1 MKKPLA
7 LVIEDEEDLAS
18 IFSRVLDMGKFRCQA
33 VRDGNLALE
42 QLALTL
48 PDLVLLDLHL
58 PHVSGVEILR
68 RIRANERLNH
78 TRVVVVTA
86 DLVKAESLA
95 SLADAILVKPISIN
109 QLLET
114 VAHLYPPIPI
124 SEDES

>member
-1 MKKPLA
+1 MKRPLA

-18 IFSRVLDMGKFRCQA
+18 IFSRVLDMGNFRCQS
-33 VRDGNLALE
+33 VRDGYLALE

-58 PHVSGVEILR
+58 PHVSGIEILR
-68 RIRANERLNH
+68 RIRANERLMH

-86 DLVKAESLA
+86 DLVKAETLVH
-95 SLADAILVKPISIN
+95 LADAILVKPISIN

-114 VAHLYPPIPI
+114 VPHLYPPIPA

>member
-1 MKKPLA
+1 MKRPLA

-18 IFSRVLDMGKFRCQA
+18 IFSRVLDMGNFRCQS
-33 VRDGNLALE
+33 VRDGYLALE
-42 QLALTL
+42 QLVLTL
-48 PDLVLLDLHL
+48 PDLVVLDLHL

-68 RIRANERLNH
+68 RIRANERLTH

-86 DLVKAESLA
+86 DLVKAETLA
-95 SLADAILVKPISIN
+95 HLADAILVKPISIN

-114 VAHLYPPIPI
+114 VAHLYPPIPA

>member
-1 MKKPLA
+1 
-7 LVIEDEEDLAS
+7 
-18 IFSRVLDMGKFRCQA
+18 MGKFRCQA
-33 VRDGNLALE
+33 VRDGYLALE

-68 RIRANERLNH
+68 RIRANEHLTH

-86 DLVKAESLA
+86 DLVKAETLA
-95 SLADAILVKPISIN
+95 HLADAILVKPISIN

-114 VAHLYPPIPI
+114 VAHLYPPVPA
-124 SEDES
+124 SEDEP

>member
-18 IFSRVLDMGKFRCQA
+18 IFSRVLDMGKFRCQS
-33 VRDGNLALE
+33 VRDGSLALE
-42 QLALTL
+42 QLTLTL

-68 RIRANERLNH
+68 RIRANERLTH

-86 DLVKAESLA
+86 DLVKAETLA
-95 SLADAILVKPISIN
+95 HLADAILVKPISIN

-114 VAHLYPPIPI
+114 VAHLYPAIPA
-124 SEDES
+124 SEDEP

>member
-18 IFSRVLDMGKFRCQA
+18 IFSRVLDMGNFRCQS
-33 VRDGNLALE
+33 VRDGSLALE
-42 QLALTL
+42 QLTLTL
-48 PDLVLLDLHL
+48 PDLVVLDLHL

-68 RIRANERLNH
+68 RIRANERLTH

-86 DLVKAESLA
+86 DLVKAETLA
-95 SLADAILVKPISIN
+95 HLADAILVKPISIN

-114 VAHLYPPIPI
+114 VAHLYPPVPAA
-124 SEDES
+124 EDEP